1 MRPASTMQVAR
12 AILVLTFIGGW
23 GGRSDWGLE
32 PQGGGGRCARFGVR
46 LDLGNGVAEA
56 IAVGGSGVQVAG
68 ARDSCFKFQLE
79 PAVPGAIGVWSFKGD
94 AVAARESCF
103 DLDSGNGVAEAI

>member
-1 MRPASTMQVAR
+1 MAEV
-12 AILVLTFIGGW
+12 IGVW
-23 GGRSDWGLE
+23 SLR
-32 PQGGGGRCARFGVR
+32 GGGRCARFGVR

-56 IAVGGSGVQVAG
+56 IAVGGSGVQLAG

-103 DLDSGNGVAEAI
+103 DLESGNGVAEAI